1 MSQKN
6 PLNVLKK
13 YFTQKEYLLIFIGSL
28 VAIVLQNLS
37 NLFIPKI
44 VSNSINEFQQTLAVS
59 NTFYIL
65 IGIILV
71 VMSGLSLLQNYL
83 FAILGEKV
91 GNDLRNRLVS
101 KVLEQDYNYL
111 VKENPSK
118 ILTVILSDV
127 NYIKTT
133 LFQTVTLL
141 ITGVILLIGSVIM
154 MFSLNARL
162 ATYIVVTVPLLAIL
176 LLLFLKNRFVIFKE
190 VQKIRDGLNKIINE
204 NIKASMLIRVF
215 VAEKTEIKKFK
226 QQNTKSKNL
235 GIEITKL
242 FALVIPSISLIS
254 YICTILIIY
263 IGGKEVIF
271 GRLQVGD
278 ITAFNLY
285 VMMFTMPLISLSFMT
300 TLIGQAMASLQRI
313 NDIMYKEK
321 NFVDGKEITKAIDS
335 IDIKNLNFIDEET
348 PVLENINFELKKG
361 QKIGI
366 MGLTGSGKTLF
377 LKHLIR
383 AVEPTSGEIMINKK
397 DIKTYKVDN
406 LRQNIGFC
414 FQDNFLINDTIY
426 ENIRFGREVD
436 EKEVM
441 RVARIANVDEFVKKF
456 DKGYK
461 TLAGEKGNNL
471 SGGQKQRVMIAR
483 ALIGSP
489 SLLIFDDITSR
500 LDANTENLIFGNI
513 RKNYPDTSMILVS
526 QKISSLKDCNQ
537 IYIFDEG
544 IISESGTHEEL
555 LKTSSLY
562 KEIELSQSN
571 YDE

>member
-513 RKNYPDTSMILVS
+513 RKNYPNTSMILVS